1 MPANPASA
9 TGTRARFAAKSRRN
23 VRTGPLLA
31 PAVILLLLWMIVPLA
46 MTLWFSFQYY
56 NLINPFIT
64 GFAGF
69 SNYSFLLSDPTYG
82 RQSPR
87 RSSLSCLFW

>member
-1 MPANPASA
+1 MPANHALA
-9 TGTRARFAAKSRRN
+9 TGTKSRRS

-56 NLINPFIT
+56 NLINPFVT

-69 SNYSFLLSDPTYG
+69 SNYSFLYPILHYG

-87 RSSLSCLFW
+87 H